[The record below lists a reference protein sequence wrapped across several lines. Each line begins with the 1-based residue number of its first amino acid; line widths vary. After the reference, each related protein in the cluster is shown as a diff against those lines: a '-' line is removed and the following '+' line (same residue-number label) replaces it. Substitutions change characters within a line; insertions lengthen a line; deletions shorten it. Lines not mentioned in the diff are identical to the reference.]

1 MSKHSV
7 KFVLKEDK
15 FNLKTIIYFF
25 ILIDLFLLPFDLLEV
40 LWWLAIYQTT
50 IVVSLMVGLKGQGR
64 YKRAMGELQ
73 SIARD
78 RSLSVDD
85 REHML
90 VQGVHHYCLEL
101 GTIALERNR
110 SYGLNYF
117 TKKSNSKFEEVKKKT
132 KKKEVKKKMSKL
144 IIDDIVWKQIGYTLV
159 SIWLLFDPVIA
170 YWLLS
175 LELHW
180 VIIVFLI
187 GTWGII
193 GAFVLF
199 YIHYAFN
206 LEQKPI
212 EPEPFVP
219 DSGPNTT

>member
-1 MSKHSV
+1 M
-7 KFVLKEDK
+7 
-15 FNLKTIIYFF
+15 
-25 ILIDLFLLPFDLLEV
+25 LEV
-40 LWWLAIYQTT
+40 IFWLAIYQAT
-50 IVVSLMVGLKGQGR
+50 IIVSLMAGLRGQGR

-78 RSLSVDD
+78 KSLTVDE
-85 REHML
+85 REHRL
-90 VQGVHHYCLEL
+90 VMQVHHTMLEL
-101 GTIALERNR
+101 GYIYVERNE

-117 TKKSNSKFEEVKKKT
+117 TKESKEKKEGQVIKKT

-144 IIDDIVWKQIGYTLV
+144 IIDEIVWKQIGYTLV
-159 SIWLLFDPVIA
+159 SIWMLFDPVIA

-180 VIIVFLI
+180 VIIAFLI

-206 LEQKPI
+206 LEQKEKEAKMSAEVIAKFIP
-212 EPEPFVP
+212 
-219 DSGPNTT
+219 T